1 MLVAVVS
8 RGKPQFLGVICF
20 GPALVSVP
28 ADAAE
33 RGVAAPW
40 VASRVIAVTVVPR
53 DQAVCRR
60 LSYPVASRWFLA
72 MQKVVGSSPIIR
84 SQKSLAVC
92 GAFVSLRCLRW

>member
-40 VASRVIAVTVVPR
+40 VASRNTTLPR
-53 DQAVCRR
+53 TAC
-60 LSYPVASRWFLA
+60 SNS
-72 MQKVVGSSPIIR
+72 G
-84 SQKSLAVC
+84 
-92 GAFVSLRCLRW
+92 